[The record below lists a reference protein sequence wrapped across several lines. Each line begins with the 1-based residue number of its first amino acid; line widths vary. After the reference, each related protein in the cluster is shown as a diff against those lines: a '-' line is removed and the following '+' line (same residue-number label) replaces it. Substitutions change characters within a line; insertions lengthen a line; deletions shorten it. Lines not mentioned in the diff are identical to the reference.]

1 MYPNDNIVSIE
12 REREQQMNVKEAIMG
27 SRSVRKYKKTPIREE
42 DIREILEA
50 GIMAPSASNLQP
62 WYFVAVSRRDK
73 LDQII
78 ETMQKVSEAVMP
90 SLEDRFKK
98 YPQVV
103 AETRH
108 FIGMLGDAPLCVL
121 VFLYKDDEVY
131 TRKEKE
137 LMQSTAA
144 AIENMLLTAYDKGI
158 GSCWMTSP
166 LEAGLDEALRE
177 QFAPDKGKMMA
188 LLTFGYPDQEPRM
201 PKRRE
206 GRYEIIS

>member
-1 MYPNDNIVSIE
+1 MD
-12 REREQQMNVKEAIMG
+12 VKDAIMG
-27 SRSVRKYKKTPIREE
+27 RRSIRKYKSTPISEE
-42 DIREILEA
+42 DIRDILEA
-50 GIMAPSASNLQP
+50 GTMAPSASNLQP

-108 FIGMLGDAPLCVL
+108 FIGMLGDAPLAIL
-121 VFLYKDDEVY
+121 VFLFKDDEVY

-144 AIENMLLTAYDKGI
+144 AIENMLLTAHDKGI

-188 LLTFGYPDQEPRM
+188 LLTFGYPDQEPKM
-201 PKRRE
+201 PKRRD

>member
-1 MYPNDNIVSIE
+1 MTDESE
-12 REREQQMNVKEAIMG
+12 TEMEVKDAIMG
-27 SRSVRKYKKTPIREE
+27 RRSVRKYKDTPISEE

-50 GIMAPSASNLQP
+50 GLMAPSASNLQP

-73 LDQII
+73 LEQIMD
-78 ETMQKVSEAVMP
+78 TMQKVSEAVMP
-90 SLEDRFKK
+90 SLEDRFRK

-108 FIGMLGDAPLCVL
+108 FISMLGDAPLCVL
-121 VFLYKDDEVY
+121 VFLFKDDEVY

-144 AIENMLLTAYDKGI
+144 AIENMLLAAYDKGI

-188 LLTFGYPDQEPRM
+188 LLTFGYPDQSPKM

>member
-1 MYPNDNIVSIE
+1 MD
-12 REREQQMNVKEAIMG
+12 VKDAIMG
-27 SRSVRKYKKTPIREE
+27 RRSIRKYKSTPISEE
-42 DIREILEA
+42 DIRDILEA
-50 GIMAPSASNLQP
+50 GTMAPSASNLQP

-108 FIGMLGDAPLCVL
+108 FIGMLGDAPLAIL
-121 VFLYKDDEVY
+121 VFLFKDDEVY

-188 LLTFGYPDQEPRM
+188 LLSFGYPDQEPKM

-206 GRYEIIS
+206 GRYEILS

>member
-1 MYPNDNIVSIE
+1 
-12 REREQQMNVKEAIMG
+12 MNVKEAIMG
-27 SRSVRKYKKTPIREE
+27 RRSVRKYKKTPIREE

-158 GSCWMTSP
+158 GSCGMTSP

>member
-1 MYPNDNIVSIE
+1 
-12 REREQQMNVKEAIMG
+12 MNVKEAIMG
-27 SRSVRKYKKTPIREE
+27 RRSVRKYKKTPIREE

-62 WYFVAVSRRDK
+62 WY
-73 LDQII
+73 

>member
-1 MYPNDNIVSIE
+1 MD
-12 REREQQMNVKEAIMG
+12 VKVAIMG
-27 SRSVRKYKKTPIREE
+27 RRSSRKYKSTPISEE
-42 DIREILEA
+42 VIRDILEA
-50 GIMAPSASNLQP
+50 GTMAPSASNLQP

-108 FIGMLGDAPLCVL
+108 FIGMLGDAPLAIL
-121 VFLYKDDEVY
+121 VFLFKDDEVY

-188 LLTFGYPDQEPRM
+188 LLTFGYPDQEPKM

-206 GRYEIIS
+206 GRYEILS

>member
-1 MYPNDNIVSIE
+1 
-12 REREQQMNVKEAIMG
+12 MNVTEAIRG
-27 SRSVRKYKKTPIREE
+27 RRSIRKYKKTPISEQ
-42 DIREILEA
+42 DIREIIEA
-50 GIMAPSASNLQP
+50 GLMAPSASNLQP

-73 LDQII
+73 LDQIM

-108 FIGMLGDAPLCVL
+108 FISMLGDAPLCVL
-121 VFLYKDDEVY
+121 VFLFKDDEVY

-188 LLTFGYPDQEPRM
+188 LLTFGYPDQAPKM